1 MAKRGRKRLDASDL
15 RAVRVDLHL
24 SAAEAAALDEARG
37 RMGRCAYIRA
47 ALTDSAPAQIP
58 ELNLHCWVSL
68 GKALGNLAT
77 LAGLSRQGQYVEVS
91 AAREAINTLRAAL
104 TGASTFKDAGC

>member
-1 MAKRGRKRLDASDL
+1 MGKRGRKRLDASDL

-47 ALTDSAPAQIP
+47 ALTGSAPAQIP
-58 ELNLHCWVSL
+58 ELNLHCWIDL
-68 GKALGNLAT
+68 GRALGNLAT
-77 LAGLSRQGQYVEVS
+77 LAGMSRSGQYVDIGEAR
-91 AAREAINTLRAAL
+91 AAVRDLRAAL
-104 TGASTFKDAGC
+104 IGAGAGGDGNG